1 MDPRI
6 VIVTRPSPYEELIHA
21 HGTHGQAA
29 WFLSGRGQAIEPLV
43 AIHEAQDRA
52 VDAIGRAIPSTWR
65 RAKIGRADLDR
76 FLFEPEDLVVA
87 IGQDGLVANV
97 AKYLDGQW
105 VLGVDPGGRGGVL
118 ARHTPEFAAKRLVS
132 VADRSAKPEIRT
144 MIEAVTDD
152 GQRLRALNEIFAGH
166 RTHQS
171 AKYTIDW
178 GGANER
184 HSSSG
189 LLCATGTG
197 CTGWALSVA
206 RSRRTA
212 LDLPGPDAPELVFF
226 AREPWPS
233 PQTGTALAE
242 GLVRDGTELVLT
254 SEMNDNGVLF
264 GDGIEADA
272 VAWPF
277 ARTVR
282 LRKAAVA
289 LHLVQP
295 A

>member
-29 WFLSGRGQAIEPLV
+29 WFLQGRGQAIEPLV
-43 AIHEAQDRA
+43 QVHEAQDRA

-65 RAKIGRADLDR
+65 RARIGRADLDR

-105 VLGVDPGGRGGVL
+105 VLGVDPGGWGGVL
-118 ARHTPEFAAKRLVS
+118 ARHTAALAAKRLVA
-132 VADRSAKPEIRT
+132 VADRSTKPEVRT

-152 GQRLRALNEIFAGH
+152 GQRLRALNEIYAGH

-171 AKYTIDW
+171 SRYTVRW
-178 GGANER
+178 GDRSER

-206 RSRRTA
+206 RSRHTTLA
-212 LDLPGPDAPELVFF
+212 LPAPQAPELVFF

-233 PQTGTALAE
+233 PHTGTDLAE
-242 GLVRDGTELVLT
+242 GVVADGAELVLT

-264 GDGIEADA
+264 GDGIEQDA

-277 ARTVR
+277 ATVVR
-282 LRKAAVA
+282 LRRSAIG

-295 A
+295 